1 MPEETKES
9 KKTETVD
16 HGKKLAEWKFTE
28 YIKYERSPG
37 RYAGLG
43 IIELAVMVYSIIS
56 KNLLFAVVAILFGFI
71 LVLHAKRDPAELSC
85 QIFEDGIQI
94 GSKFYEWDEIKKFR
108 LVYQPPT
115 AKWLYVDLKSVF
127 LTDFS
132 VPLGDQN
139 PLDIRQILKTYLE
152 EDLERQYET
161 LSDRANRWFK
171 L

>member
-1 MPEETKES
+1 
-9 KKTETVD
+9 
-16 HGKKLAEWKFTE
+16 
-28 YIKYERSPG
+28 
-37 RYAGLG
+37 
-43 IIELAVMVYSIIS
+43 
-56 KNLLFAVVAILFGFI
+56 
-71 LVLHAKRDPAELSC
+71 LVLHAKRDPAELAC